1 MHFILKSFNELNVH
15 QLYAIL
21 QLREEVFNIEQNCIY
36 RDIDNKDKKAWHLMG
51 FVDDQLIAYARL
63 IPEGISFEKCSS
75 IGRVV
80 TSPAYRKNNYGF
92 LLMQEAM
99 LKLDI
104 LFPKTDVKISA
115 QSYLIPFYQKFGFV
129 VNSEEYM
136 EDNLPH
142 TEMVKIVSKQ

>member
-36 RDIDNKDKKAWHLMG
+36 KDIDNKDKKCWHLMG
-51 FVDDQLIAYARL
+51 FVDEQLIAYARL
-63 IPEGISFEKCSS
+63 IPDGLSYTNFCS

-80 TSPAYRKNNYGF
+80 TSPLYRKNNYGF

-99 LKLDI
+99 LKLNI
-104 LFPKTDVKISA
+104 LFPSIDIKISA
-115 QSYLIPFYQKFGFV
+115 QSYLIDFYKKFGFV
-129 VNSEEYM
+129 VNSEEYI

-142 TEMVKIVSKQ
+142 IEMVKITSKQ